1 MRYLLLGLLM
11 AAAPVGAKAENRQS
25 DEDAVKAAVLD
36 YVDAFYNVKPELAKR
51 SVAEDLNKF
60 GHSYEADGSS
70 TWPTMSYQQLVDL
83 AGRYNVNG
91 RVPAD
96 APKKIEILGMGR
108 RIANAKLVAQWGVDY
123 LLLTKDADDKW
134 RIRQVLW
141 EGNPPKAKIGGTTK

>member
-1 MRYLLLGLLM
+1 MPYLLLGLLIAM
-11 AAAPVGAKAENRQS
+11 APVATAKAQDRKS
-25 DEDAVKAAVLD
+25 DEAAVKAAVLD
-36 YVDAFYNVKPELAKR
+36 YVDAFYKVQPELAKR

-60 GHSYEADGSS
+60 GHSYGADGSS

-83 AGRYNVNG
+83 AGRYNANG

-96 APKKIEILGMGR
+96 APKKIEILALGA

-123 LLLTKDADDKW
+123 MLLTKDADDKW

-141 EGNPPKAKIGGTTK
+141 EGNPPKAK